1 MSYGANSVYIVEALR
16 TPTGRRD
23 GALRDV
29 HPVDLAAHVL
39 KALVARTGIAASAV
53 EDVALG
59 CVTQIDEQGGNV
71 ARLAVLKAGLPIE
84 VPAFSINRMCGSS
97 QQAIHSVAQAI
108 MAGDID

>member
-1 MSYGANSVYIVEALR
+1 MKAERSQGRESMPHEVFIVEALR
-16 TPTGRRD
+16 TPIGRRD

-39 KALVARTGIAASAV
+39 KAVVARAGVDASNV

-59 CVTQIDEQGGNV
+59 CVTQIGEQGGNV
-71 ARLAVLKAGLPIE
+71 ARLAVLQAGFPVD

-97 QQAIHSVAQAI
+97 
-108 MAGDID
+108 